1 MLDTFGTIKYN
12 ESYLIKKKQTGEMKM
27 YKLKQFTNLDKWMAA
42 GENHELV
49 LRLRKAGPCWEL
61 LDSDGLRVGQI
72 FVGETF
78 SGKPMGW
85 MTVPVVKKSA

>member
-1 MLDTFGTIKYN
+1 
-12 ESYLIKKKQTGEMKM
+12 
-27 YKLKQFTNLDKWMAA
+27 
-42 GENHELV
+42 
-49 LRLRKAGPCWEL
+49 L

-72 FVGETF
+72 YVGETF

>member
-1 MLDTFGTIKYN
+1 
-12 ESYLIKKKQTGEMKM
+12 MKM

-42 GENHELV
+42 GENRELV

-72 FVGETF
+72 YVGETF